1 MATYYPETGTL
12 VDEWSVEDVQVQR
25 PDLNLEQAAD
35 VLQSIAI
42 NFDAEIG
49 INWEVID
56 CVAEIRYPEE
66 IR

>member
-12 VDEWSVEDVQVQR
+12 VDEWSVEDVQQQR
-25 PDLNLEQAAD
+25 PDLTWEQASN
-35 VLQSIAI
+35 VLGSIAI

-49 INWEVID
+49 INWAVID
-56 CVAEIRYPEE
+56 CVAQIKYPEE